1 MDEHTAQ
8 ADRLLG
14 ALIGLAR
21 AVSKQ
26 GKTPDTDGVLLSGL
40 QALNSRAAEPT
51 LRAETDKTHAEKDHI
66 APECALCAM
75 PCGST
80 ADGDMQAVWN
90 AREPVRAKKAA
101 LLQAACAAAQ
111 RLRPDENGE
120 RREAAMLA
128 LYRAV
133 FALGEDWDPEALEA
147 VCEALETAGR

>member
-8 ADRLLG
+8 ADLLLG

-51 LRAETDKTHAEKDHI
+51 LRAETDKTHAEKDRI

-101 LLQAACAAAQ
+101 LLQAACARRGLGSRSAGG
-111 RLRPDENGE
+111 RLRGAGDGRTLNGKL
-120 RREAAMLA
+120 RRVPLDFAGDVR
-128 LYRAV
+128 Y
-133 FALGEDWDPEALEA
+133 ALGKPKRRHL
-147 VCEALETAGR
+147 

>member
-1 MDEHTAQ
+1 MSVRRRPTACS
-8 ADRLLG
+8 ARLSPCAG
-14 ALIGLAR
+14 SVEAGEDTRYGRR
-21 AVSKQ
+21 AAERPASPEQ
-26 GKTPDTDGVLLSGL
+26 P
-40 QALNSRAAEPT
+40 AAEPT
-51 LRAETDKTHAEKDHI
+51 LRAETDKTHAEKDTRI

-90 AREPVRAKKAA
+90 AREPVRARKAA
-101 LLQAACAAAQ
+101 LLQAACAAVQ
-111 RLRPDENGE
+111 RLRPDEDGE
-120 RREAAMLA
+120 KREAAMLA